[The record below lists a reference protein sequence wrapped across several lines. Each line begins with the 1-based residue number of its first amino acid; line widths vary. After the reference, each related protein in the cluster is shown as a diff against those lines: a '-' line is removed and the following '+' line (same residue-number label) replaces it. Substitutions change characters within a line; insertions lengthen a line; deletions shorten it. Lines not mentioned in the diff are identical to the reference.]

1 MESASEVGCVL
12 KVNIQCDACQMK
24 LLEVLRSIS
33 GNLRVYSVT
42 LDAEEGL
49 AKISGE
55 MDPNILLWALARNG
69 KHAELKWV
77 SLKSTTPKKGYYNY
91 NNGYRSDSYNGY
103 SYGTSNQPYRNG
115 RTLPERSRY
124 DSHQSYC
131 PQSGQY
137 HPNDSNYRNGRTLPE
152 RSRYDSHQSYC
163 PQSGQYHPNDSN
175 Y

>member
-12 KVNIQCDACQMK
+12 KVNIQCEACQMK
-24 LLEVLRSIS
+24 LLEILRSIS
-33 GNLRVYSVT
+33 GVYSVT

-91 NNGYRSDSYNGY
+91 NNGYHSDSYNGY
-103 SYGTSNQPYRNG
+103 SYGHQINPTETEG
-115 RTLPERSRY
+115 RYPKDHGMTHTKAIVRRAASTTPTT
-124 DSHQSYC
+124 
-131 PQSGQY
+131 
-137 HPNDSNYRNGRTLPE
+137 RTTAICRRMALITVADF
-152 RSRYDSHQSYC
+152 Y
-163 PQSGQYHPNDSN
+163 
-175 Y
+175 